1 MLPFVWIADNNICIS
16 FTAAVRALKM
26 YYLDAQLGTN
36 PCAHNHGDCQHLC
49 FGLSATKH
57 VCKCAIGYY
66 ADPQNAQKCI
76 GEEEFLLY
84 SVGHELKGQRLS
96 DQLLLIGEQ
105 TKVLGP
111 LSRVSLASNI
121 DYHIERDL
129 IFWSDN
135 EKGTITS
142 IKRDGTE
149 RRIII
154 DSADNFESSN
164 TVDWPSG
171 IAVDWVAQ
179 NIYWSDEK
187 RNIIEVARLN
197 GSSRYVVLSNVEKP
211 KALAIDPVA
220 GYLFYAGDK
229 RIGRIGLDGSQP
241 FILANQTVSISNL
254 AVDIDDQVVYWCE
267 PSSDLIMRV
276 DYDGNR
282 KTVMLNH
289 SIENPVAIAVLDK
302 KMYWADNAH
311 DKGSIKWA
319 PLGNLSEYTTL
330 TKNEGNSLKDLK
342 LFSRSIQKGTNN
354 CSVNNGGCEQLCL
367 FNGTH
372 PICACS
378 HSMVSPVDGRTCQE
392 YDMFLVYS
400 RVTSIDSI
408 HMTDHL
414 NMNGPLPPIRHPT
427 MLRNTIAISQDYER
441 RRIFY
446 SDIHSS
452 SINMVFFN
460 GTNHTVI
467 VNKQVS
473 VEGLAYEP
481 IKDMLFW
488 TTNSDASIRAIDMH
502 IIDTELNSL
511 INNTDKVQTIIR
523 LNPHDKPRGKRC
535 YLCSPPLTTNIYFF
549 V

>member
-1 MLPFVWIADNNICIS
+1 MIFKIQIYL
-16 FTAAVRALKM
+16 TATVRALKM

-36 PCAHNHGDCQHLC
+36 PCAQNRGDCQHLC

-57 VCKCAIGYY
+57 ICKCAIGYY
-66 ADPQNAQKCI
+66 EDPQNHKNCI

-84 SVGHELKGQRLS
+84 SVGHELKGQRIS
-96 DQLLLIGEQ
+96 DQILINEQ
-105 TKVLGP
+105 SKVLGP
-111 LSRVSLASNI
+111 LSRISLASNI
-121 DYHIERDL
+121 DYHIRNDL
-129 IFWSDN
+129 IFWSDT

-149 RRIII
+149 RKVII
-154 DSADNFESSN
+154 DSAENYESTN

-171 IAVDWVAQ
+171 IAVDWVAE

-197 GSSRYVVLSNVEKP
+197 GTSRYVVISNVDKP

-241 FILANQTVSISNL
+241 FILANQTVPISNL
-254 AVDIDDQVVYWCE
+254 VVDIDEQVVYWCE
-267 PSSDLIMRV
+267 PSSDVIMRV
-276 DYDGNR
+276 DYDGNS

-289 SIENPVAIAVLDK
+289 SLENPVAIAVMDK
-302 KMYWADNAH
+302 KLYWADNAH
-311 DKGSIKWA
+311 QKGSIKWA
-319 PLGNLSEYTTL
+319 PLANLSDYTTL

-342 LFSRSIQKGTNN
+342 LFSKSIQKGTNN
-354 CSVNNGGCEQLCL
+354 CTLNNGGCEQLCL

-378 HSMVSPVDGRTCQE
+378 HSMVVNGGSCEE
-392 YDMFLVYS
+392 YDMFLIYS

-408 HMTDHL
+408 HMTDHQ
-414 NMNGPLPPIRHPT
+414 NMNGPVPRIRHPT
-427 MLRNTIAISQDYER
+427 LLRNTIALSQDYER
-441 RRIFY
+441 HRIFY
-446 SDIHSS
+446 SDIQSS

-460 GTNHTVI
+460 GTNHTII
-467 VNKQVS
+467 VNKQIS

-481 IKDMLFW
+481 IADMLFW
-488 TTNSDASIRAIDMH
+488 TTNSNASIRAINMKMV
-502 IIDTELNSL
+502 DTNSDAL
-511 INNTDKVQTIIR
+511 INNTDKVQTIIQ
-523 LNPHDKPRGKRC
+523 LNSHDKPRGKC
-535 YLCSPPLTTNIYFF
+535 CLTIKKKN
-549 V
+549 